1 MRKIWMILLSSL
13 FLQGCF
19 FQDQNSTIHH
29 EDTRFM
35 MDTIVTIETT
45 GKSED
50 TLKSTTDKAFAAFQE
65 IADETDS
72 YAPHGPKDLYAIN
85 EKAGTVPQ
93 KAAPHLLAILKS
105 AASHPH
111 QELSLTLG
119 PVIKIWNDNRE
130 KKTVPSRAEIA
141 DALTL
146 TKGSRVRIDET
157 TGTLTLMPGT
167 QIDLGAVA
175 KGYAVEEAAK
185 VLQKEGGFQTA
196 LINAGGN
203 IKVLGEKPDHKPW
216 RIGIQDPKDPEKVL
230 GTLSVPPGTA
240 IATSGDYQR
249 YYEVSGVRYH
259 HILNPQTGWP
269 SRNAHSV
276 TVVTQ
281 SACWADFYSTLLFVM
296 TPKDAMTLVENNPSL
311 EMVYQDLDGTLH
323 ISSGLKDLF
332 VQGQ

>member
-1 MRKIWMILLSSL
+1 MILLSSL

-85 EKAGTVPQ
+85 EKAGTGPQ

-196 LINAGGN
+196 LI
-203 IKVLGEKPDHKPW
+203 KP
-216 RIGIQDPKDPEKVL
+216 
-230 GTLSVPPGTA
+230 A
-240 IATSGDYQR
+240 ATSRSLGK
-249 YYEVSGVRYH
+249 SLITNLGASA
-259 HILNPQTGWP
+259 
-269 SRNAHSV
+269 SRTRRIRKRSWEPFRFLPVQPLQQAA
-276 TVVTQ
+276 TI
-281 SACWADFYSTLLFVM
+281 SAIT
-296 TPKDAMTLVENNPSL
+296 K
-311 EMVYQDLDGTLH
+311 
-323 ISSGLKDLF
+323 
-332 VQGQ
+332 

>member
-1 MRKIWMILLSSL
+1 
-13 FLQGCF
+13 
-19 FQDQNSTIHH
+19 
-29 EDTRFM
+29 
-35 MDTIVTIETT
+35 
-45 GKSED
+45 
-50 TLKSTTDKAFAAFQE
+50 
-65 IADETDS
+65 
-72 YAPHGPKDLYAIN
+72 
-85 EKAGTVPQ
+85 
-93 KAAPHLLAILKS
+93 
-105 AASHPH
+105 
-111 QELSLTLG
+111 
-119 PVIKIWNDNRE
+119 
-130 KKTVPSRAEIA
+130 
-141 DALTL
+141 
-146 TKGSRVRIDET
+146 
-157 TGTLTLMPGT
+157 MPGT

-259 HILNPQTGWP
+259 HILNPQTAGP
-269 SRNAHSV
+269 AAMPIPL
-276 TVVTQ
+276 Q
-281 SACWADFYSTLLFVM
+281 SLLNRPFGPDFYSTLLFVM
-296 TPKDAMTLVENNPSL
+296 TPKDAMALVENNPSL
-311 EMVYQDLDGTLH
+311 EMVYQDLDGMLH

>member
-1 MRKIWMILLSSL
+1 MYAQSAANAFIVIDDRDAAIDTVFHGDGL
-13 FLQGCF
+13 FRAVLCAQSAADAGNAAVSHSGFAF
-19 FQDQNSTIHH
+19 FTVVALDQNLVRSLHH
-29 EDTRFM
+29 FNEELRARGGTGTAANAFI
-35 MDTIVTIETT
+35 IVELGQAIFSHGQGAE
-45 GKSED
+45 
-50 TLKSTTDKAFAAFQE
+50 AA
-65 IADETDS
+65 
-72 YAPHGPKDLYAIN
+72 GIN
-85 EKAGTVPQ
+85 AGATA
-93 KAAPHLLAILKS
+93 KAAKVALAR
-105 AASHPH
+105 AAS
-111 QELSLTLG
+111 
-119 PVIKIWNDNRE
+119 
-130 KKTVPSRAEIA
+130 
-141 DALTL
+141 
-146 TKGSRVRIDET
+146 GSRGEE
-157 TGTLTLMPGT
+157 
-167 QIDLGAVA
+167 AVLDA
-175 KGYAVEEAAK
+175 FPFVFGRAVFFAPIAVEEAAK

-281 SACWADFYSTLLFVM
+281 SAFWADFYSTLLFVM

>member
-1 MRKIWMILLSSL
+1 MILLSSL

-85 EKAGTVPQ
+85 EKAGTGPQ

-230 GTLSVPPGTA
+230 GNPFGSSRYSHCNKRRLSALLRSKRRP
-240 IATSGDYQR
+240 
-249 YYEVSGVRYH
+249 
-259 HILNPQTGWP
+259 LP
-269 SRNAHSV
+269 SHP
-276 TVVTQ
+276 Q
-281 SACWADFYSTLLFVM
+281 SADGLAQPQCPFRYSRYSIGLLGRF
-296 TPKDAMTLVENNPSL
+296 
-311 EMVYQDLDGTLH
+311 
-323 ISSGLKDLF
+323 LF
-332 VQGQ
+332 HPALCHDT

>member
-1 MRKIWMILLSSL
+1 ML
-13 FLQGCF
+13 
-19 FQDQNSTIHH
+19 
-29 EDTRFM
+29 E
-35 MDTIVTIETT
+35 
-45 GKSED
+45 
-50 TLKSTTDKAFAAFQE
+50 
-65 IADETDS
+65 
-72 YAPHGPKDLYAIN
+72 
-85 EKAGTVPQ
+85 AGT
-93 KAAPHLLAILKS
+93 
-105 AASHPH
+105 
-111 QELSLTLG
+111 
-119 PVIKIWNDNRE
+119 
-130 KKTVPSRAEIA
+130 
-141 DALTL
+141 
-146 TKGSRVRIDET
+146 
-157 TGTLTLMPGT
+157 
-167 QIDLGAVA
+167 
-175 KGYAVEEAAK
+175 VEEAAK

-281 SACWADFYSTLLFVM
+281 SAFWADFYSTLLFVM
-296 TPKDAMTLVENNPSL
+296 TPKDAMALVENNPSL
-311 EMVYQDLDGTLH
+311 EMVYQDLDGMLH